1 MTELVHLG
9 VDEGVAT
16 ITLDSPHN
24 KNALSQQLTGELLA
38 HLAAADADDAVRV
51 IVIRSA
57 LDVFCSGA
65 DLSEATTVGMGV
77 GAQRMVDVQRAIVA
91 NSKPVVARVAG
102 PVRAG
107 GIGIVAAADISVA
120 GESSTFALTEVR
132 LGLAAATISLTVIPR
147 LTDRAASLTFLTG
160 DGFDGA
166 EAARLGLVTRA
177 VPDDDLDAALA
188 AVLKSLLKGV
198 PQGLRETKKLLNRE
212 LLADIDARGTDL
224 AELSAGLFGSP
235 AAQEAMLAFL
245 NRRRVSPRAE
255 PPLLVRSWL
264 LIQPPSGEQRKAT
277 RFAVSAGWPGRLS
290 GFSVANCSTI
300 SGVIQP
306 VSIGPGLITFAVMPR
321 WLSS

>member
-1 MTELVHLG
+1 MGAMTELVHLDVAG
-9 VDEGVAT
+9 GVAT
-16 ITLDSPHN
+16 ITLDSPYN

-38 HLAAADADDAVRV
+38 HLATADADDEARV

-107 GIGIVAAADISVA
+107 GIGIVAASDISVA
-120 GESSTFALTEVR
+120 GHSSTYALTEVR

-160 DGFDGA
+160 DAFDGA
-166 EAARLGLVTRA
+166 EAAKLGLVTQA
-177 VPDDDLDAALA
+177 VPDEELDGALD
-188 AVLKSLLKGV
+188 AVLKSLLKGA
-198 PQGLRETKKLLNRE
+198 PQGLRESKKLLNRE
-212 LLADIDARGTDL
+212 LLADIDARGTEL

-245 NRRRVSPRAE
+245 NRKKR
-255 PPLLVRSWL
+255 
-264 LIQPPSGEQRKAT
+264 
-277 RFAVSAGWPGRLS
+277 
-290 GFSVANCSTI
+290 
-300 SGVIQP
+300 
-306 VSIGPGLITFAVMPR
+306 
-321 WLSS
+321 

>member
-1 MTELVHLG
+1 MGAMTELVHLEAA
-9 VDEGVAT
+9 DGVAT
-16 ITLDSPHN
+16 ITLDSPPN
-24 KNALSQQLTGELLA
+24 KNALSQQLTSELLA
-38 HLAAADADDAVRV
+38 HLATADKDDAVRV

-107 GIGIVAAADISVA
+107 GIGMVAAADIAVA

-160 DGFDGA
+160 DGFGGA
-166 EAARLGLVTRA
+166 EAARLGLVTQA
-177 VPDDDLDAALA
+177 VADEELDAALD
-188 AVLKSLLKGV
+188 AVLKSLLKGA
-198 PQGLRETKKLLNRE
+198 PQGLRESKKLLNRE

-224 AELSAGLFGSP
+224 AELSASLFGSP

-245 NRRRVSPRAE
+245 NRK
-255 PPLLVRSWL
+255 
-264 LIQPPSGEQRKAT
+264 KA
-277 RFAVSAGWPGRLS
+277 
-290 GFSVANCSTI
+290 
-300 SGVIQP
+300 
-306 VSIGPGLITFAVMPR
+306 
-321 WLSS
+321 